1 MKKQLTIAALALSPL
16 LFTSCDDD
24 DIVNNTPTAR
34 NLQIRF
40 EASGPNAFA
49 PIFFATH
56 DGDFDFFNTGSAAT
70 SQLETLAELGNVTQ
84 VLSQLKGT
92 DNSVRSTAPLAV
104 GGNITLTLNSTTANR
119 YFSFGSMLLPSS
131 DAFIGNNN
139 PRQYDLNQLIANSN
153 GRPIVINVTRAY
165 DAGTEV
171 NDFLTSPGGPLVGA
185 PTGVATNGVAE
196 NGVISLITPPHFA
209 NYRNPGTF
217 NAASLDSASGA
228 VIGTIT
234 ITVLP

>member
-131 DAFIGNNN
+131 DAFIGNND